1 MRPLVFELIV
11 LTAGLCSAV
20 SVAQTL
26 KQRPPAATQQQNE
39 DMPASQKMSES
50 VGAEPMAIPMSVG
63 VGTPIKVAIDS
74 DVRVRKVGQAIHGK
88 TTEPVYAFD
97 KLLIPVGT
105 VVNGK
110 VSAIDA
116 VPKMVRT
123 MQATNGNFSPVRTV
137 HVQFEELVMGDGRRV
152 ALRTVAS
159 PAPDGVLRFVSA
171 NAKAEPKNSV
181 QEAASKKV
189 SATRRAIRQ
198 QWCDLQKQIHEP
210 GKMHK

>member
-1 MRPLVFELIV
+1 MRRIVFGLTV

-39 DMPASQKMSES
+39 DMPASQKLSES
-50 VGAEPMAIPMSVG
+50 LGATPMPISMSVE

-74 DVRVRKVGQAIHGK
+74 DVRVRKVGQAIQCR

-110 VSAIDA
+110 VSAIDS

-123 MQATNGNFSPVRTV
+123 MQAANGELFSSAEGACAVR
-137 HVQFEELVMGDGRRV
+137 
-152 ALRTVAS
+152 
-159 PAPDGVLRFVSA
+159 
-171 NAKAEPKNSV
+171 
-181 QEAASKKV
+181 
-189 SATRRAIRQ
+189 
-198 QWCDLQKQIHEP
+198 
-210 GKMHK
+210 

>member
-39 DMPASQKMSES
+39 DMPASRKMSE
-50 VGAEPMAIPMSVG
+50 GIDAAPIPILMSVG

-74 DVRVRKVGQAIHGK
+74 EVRVRKVGQAIECR

-105 VVNGK
+105 GLNGK
-110 VSAIDA
+110 VSAIDL
-116 VPKMVRT
+116 VPKMV
-123 MQATNGNFSPVRTV
+123 
-137 HVQFEELVMGDGRRV
+137 
-152 ALRTVAS
+152 
-159 PAPDGVLRFVSA
+159 
-171 NAKAEPKNSV
+171 
-181 QEAASKKV
+181 
-189 SATRRAIRQ
+189 
-198 QWCDLQKQIHEP
+198 
-210 GKMHK
+210 